1 MCLTRTS
8 SIIES
13 NIIVLDWGCL
23 QLRVCLTQMS
33 SFSMFNIVVLDWG
46 VYTCVCLTLTS
57 SLIES
62 NKIVLDW
69 GGGGAAVACVSNT
82 NVLV

>member
-1 MCLTRTS
+1 MS
-8 SIIES
+8 KFSNF

-33 SFSMFNIVVLDWG
+33 SFSMFNI
-46 VYTCVCLTLTS
+46 
-57 SLIES
+57 
-62 NKIVLDW
+62 IVLDW
-69 GGGGAAVACVSNT
+69 GAYPCVCVSNTIRHRLLKKNIIVLDGGGGGSVACVSNT